1 MSLISRSL
9 RYFLHERI
17 RIALL
22 SLAVCVGTVAALLQ
36 IWPTIVLLDAVIGQR
51 SELSWIHRLFLMP
64 LPTNQTGQI
73 AGLAMIT
80 LLLRI
85 VQECSSRARG
95 LLNLRIS
102 YSGLLRVRCDLFR
115 SLQGQSISFHQ
126 SRPQGDAIYR
136 LISDTSGLQT
146 ILNVLIELASASLM
160 LAIMVCIL
168 ASRNLVLTML
178 ALSVSPFLLATNIL
192 FGRVL
197 SRRTQTAKEAESALT
212 TTAQRS
218 IAAVRL
224 VQAYGQQGPELQ
236 RFHRS
241 AHTSIHAWLRLH
253 WQEVFY
259 GLSVSVIFGIGGAVV
274 FGYGGYLV
282 WEQMH
287 DGVAG
292 MSIGDLMLF
301 MTYLGMLYDPL
312 CKISGA
318 GASLQ
323 SGLTSATRVFEVIDA
338 APTICN
344 QEGAIALPPL
354 QRTLALREVSFHYE
368 GGRKVLEDVSVTIRP
383 GEMVAFVG
391 SSGGGKT
398 TLLNLI
404 PRFHDPTAGEVLL
417 DGRDL
422 RHARIDDVRKHVAL
436 VLQESVILPT
446 TIAENIAYGRP
457 DALPN
462 QIQLA
467 AQLAGADEFIR
478 QMPQGYDSPVSEG
491 GQNLS
496 GGQRQRIAIARA
508 LLTEAP
514 IIVLD
519 EPTSALDPMHEQL
532 LMDQLERLKGHRTI
546 MIVTHRV
553 QSLGACDQ
561 IFVLDRGKIS
571 ECGTHEDLLRRGGQ
585 YAAMLRPA
593 GIQQQ
598 PANAETPDE
607 LVAA

>member
-1 MSLISRSL
+1 MSLVSRSL
-9 RYFLHERI
+9 RYFFHERA
-17 RIALL
+17 RLAFLSIAI
-22 SLAVCVGTVAALLQ
+22 CIGTVAALLQ
-36 IWPTIVLLDAVIGQR
+36 IWPTIVLLDAVVGQQ
-51 SELSWIHRLFLMP
+51 SELSWIHRLFLAP
-64 LPTNQTGQI
+64 LPASHTGQI
-73 AGLAMIT
+73 AGLAAIT
-80 LLLRI
+80 LLLRV
-85 VQECSSRARG
+85 VQECTSRLRG
-95 LLNLRIS
+95 FLNLRVA
-102 YSGLLRVRCDLFR
+102 YSGSLRVRCDLFR
-115 SLQGQSISFHQ
+115 SLQGQSLSFHQ

-146 ILNVLIELASASLM
+146 ILNVFIELASASFM
-160 LAIMVCIL
+160 LAIMIYLL
-168 ASRNLVLTML
+168 ASRNLVLTIL
-178 ALSVSPFLLATNIL
+178 ALSVSPFLLVTNIL
-192 FGRVL
+192 FGKVL
-197 SRRTQTAKEAESALT
+197 SRRTEYAKEAESALT

-224 VQAYGQQGPELQ
+224 VQAYGQQGCELQ
-236 RFHRS
+236 RFHRC
-241 AHTSIHAWLRLH
+241 AHNSIHAWLRLH

-259 GLSVSVIFGIGGAVV
+259 GLCVSVIFGIGGAVV

-287 DGVAG
+287 DKVAG

-312 CKISGA
+312 CKISGS

-323 SGLTSATRVFEVIDA
+323 SGLTSAKRVFEVLDA
-338 APTICN
+338 APTIRDVP
-344 QEGAIALPPL
+344 GAIALSQSP
-354 QRTLALREVSFHYE
+354 RTLMLRDVTFQYDN
-368 GGRKVLEDVSVTIRP
+368 GRNVLENVSVTIRP

-417 DGRDL
+417 DGLDL
-422 RHARIDDVRKHVAL
+422 RQIRLDDVRNHVAL

-446 TIAENIAYGRP
+446 TVAENIAYGRP
-457 DALPN
+457 EAALE
-462 QIQLA
+462 QIHA
-467 AQLAGADEFIR
+467 AARLAGADDFIR
-478 QMPQGYDSPVSEG
+478 QLPQGYDTPVSEG

-508 LLTEAP
+508 LLTDAP

-519 EPTSALDPMHEQL
+519 EPTSALDPLHEQL
-532 LMDQLERLKGHRTI
+532 LMEQLERIKGHRTI
-546 MIVTHRV
+546 VIVSHRV

-561 IFVLDRGKIS
+561 IFLLDGGRIS
-571 ECGTHEDLLRRGGQ
+571 ECGTHEDLLRGGGR
-585 YAAMLRPA
+585 YAAMV
-593 GIQQQ
+593 Q
-598 PANAETPDE
+598 PATTEVCDE